1 MLITLNKFLLGQDTI
16 ARLNSTVKRL
26 DKKGYRKLS
35 IDVATWGLFD
45 TFIMNLPVDKLAR
58 GYSPGGLETI
68 SDIKKVNFKGIQ
80 HIILVFIVFVVNFE
94 YLIATWI
101 TQLVYFLYSRLW
113 AGFYP
118 LRKVIISESEFLF
131 VIHVFSYSPMGLKIR
146 WFVFE

>member
-1 MLITLNKFLLGQDTI
+1 MLITLNKFLLCQDTI

-68 SDIKKVNFKGIQ
+68 SDIKNVNFKGIQ

-101 TQLVYFLYSRLW
+101 TQLVYFLYSRL
-113 AGFYP
+113 
-118 LRKVIISESEFLF
+118 
-131 VIHVFSYSPMGLKIR
+131 
-146 WFVFE
+146 